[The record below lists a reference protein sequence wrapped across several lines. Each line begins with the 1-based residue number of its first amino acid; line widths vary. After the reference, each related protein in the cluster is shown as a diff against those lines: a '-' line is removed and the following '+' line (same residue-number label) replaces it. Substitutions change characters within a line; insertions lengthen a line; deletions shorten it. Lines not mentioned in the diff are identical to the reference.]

1 MPHVLASVCNNIKFA
16 DAPINSSEHCQG
28 FVYDAEQNIAFF
40 KPQPASRLLDSSDL
54 CSSPTTYTWLR
65 TQGQLTV
72 LSTSVA

>member
-1 MPHVLASVCNNIKFA
+1 MPHVLASVCNNIRFA
-16 DAPINSSEHCQG
+16 DAPTNSSEHCQG
-28 FVYDAEQNIAFF
+28 YVYDAEQNIAFF